1 MKSSEFTVRGFGL
14 KLFLI
19 STFIFFTL
27 LFPVVLKAAN
37 DAGSKEAEI
46 AQKEAELK
54 KVEENLKRTNIRVQA
69 LHLKSVQ
76 GTISSA
82 ERSMLQQNMVKK
94 KKLEKDKKR
103 LEEELKAL
111 REGREPSAVEKKEP
125 GKPQGIPYGKP
136 PVSYS
141 Y

>member
-1 MKSSEFTVRGFGL
+1 MKSSEFTARGFEL

-19 STFIFFTL
+19 STFICFTL
-27 LFPVVLKAAN
+27 FFPAVLKAAN

-46 AQKEAELK
+46 TQKEAELN
-54 KVEENLKRTNIRVQA
+54 KVEENLKRTNIRVQN
-69 LHLKSVQ
+69 LFMRSTQ
-76 GTISSA
+76 GTITA
-82 ERSMLQQNMVKK
+82 PERSMLQQNMVKK

-111 REGREPSAVEKKEP
+111 REGKEPPAVEKKETE
-125 GKPQGIPYGKP
+125 KPQGIPYGKP
-136 PVSYS
+136 PGSYL

>member
-1 MKSSEFTVRGFGL
+1 MKSSEFTVRGFEL

-19 STFIFFTL
+19 STFICFTL
-27 LFPVVLKAAN
+27 PFPAVLKAAN
-37 DAGSKEAEI
+37 DAGSKDTEI

-54 KVEENLKRTNIRVQA
+54 KIEEDLQRTNIRVQN
-69 LHLKSVQ
+69 LFMRSTQ
-76 GTISSA
+76 GTITA
-82 ERSMLQQNMVKK
+82 PERSMLQQNMVKK

-111 REGREPSAVEKKEP
+111 REGREPSALEKKEP
-125 GKPQGIPYGKP
+125 EKPQGIPYGKP
-136 PVSYS
+136 PGSYS

>member
-1 MKSSEFTVRGFGL
+1 MKSSEFTVRGFEL

-27 LFPVVLKAAN
+27 LFPAILKAAN
-37 DAGSKEAEI
+37 EAGSKDAEI

-76 GTISSA
+76 GTITSDQ
-82 ERSMLQQNMVKK
+82 RSMLQQNMVKK
-94 KKLEKDKKR
+94 RKLERDKKR
-103 LEEELKAL
+103 LEDELKSL
-111 REGREPSAVEKKEP
+111 REGKEPSAVEKNEP
-125 GKPQGIPYGKP
+125 EKPQGIPYGKP
-136 PVSYS
+136 PSSYS